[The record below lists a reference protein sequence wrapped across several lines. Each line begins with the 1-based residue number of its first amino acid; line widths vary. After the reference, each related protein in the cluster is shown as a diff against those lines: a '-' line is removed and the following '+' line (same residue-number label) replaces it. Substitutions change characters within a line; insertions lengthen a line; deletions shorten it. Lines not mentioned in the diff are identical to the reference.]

1 MRTFFSKATEDGHG
15 RLLSCFHN
23 LLLFH
28 WEIWQIAGLIVCRNT
43 QAQSRHICRG
53 LASASS
59 TTEQSQLCLNKF
71 GLIRK
76 ALPASLTPWE
86 ICQPVSRTDIRGI
99 QRTVNSK
106 RLMCACNARQCSDS
120 SEDLLI
126 TDTLHTN
133 ISHLGLLQGR
143 YGKKWIQ
150 ALILSLWKL
159 PSAKKHSRLSIE
171 ATIKSTIKPLSIQ
184 YIATRKWD
192 DFHCITG

>member
-120 SEDLLI
+120 SEDHRHFTYEHFPPRSSAGKIWKKMDPGTYSFTMEI
-126 TDTLHTN
+126 TVRKETLTS
-133 ISHLGLLQGR
+133 IDRSHN
-143 YGKKWIQ
+143 
-150 ALILSLWKL
+150 
-159 PSAKKHSRLSIE
+159 
-171 ATIKSTIKPLSIQ
+171 
-184 YIATRKWD
+184 
-192 DFHCITG
+192 